1 MVANEPNPFRVA
13 VVGLGAM
20 GSNHCRVLSSLAE
33 ARLVAAVDPN
43 LDCRQRLESAHPG
56 VSTYVS
62 LDEALS
68 AGDLD
73 VACVATPVDNLAEC
87 TLEAL
92 AGGLHVLVEKP
103 TARSEQEAAAMAR
116 EADERRL
123 LLGVG
128 HVERFNPAVLL
139 LKEKLDDGAI
149 GQVLQMHARRLSPF
163 PNRESMMGVSLDL
176 ATHDI
181 DVMRYLSG
189 SEVERVY
196 SETARRVHD
205 TAEDLLCA
213 TLRFDDDCT
222 GLLEVNW
229 ITPTKVR
236 ELSVT
241 GERGMFVVNYL
252 TQELIFF
259 EHPTKATEWGT
270 LSGIRGGGEGDMIR
284 FALDRREPLRVEWEE
299 FLAAVRNGGPAPV
312 SIRDGLAAL
321 SIATAIQRSGANHEV
336 LVPRYLETGLGLS

>member
-1 MVANEPNPFRVA
+1 MDTSDSTPLRMA
-13 VVGLGAM
+13 VVGLGVM
-20 GSNHCRVLSSLAE
+20 GSNHCRVLSSLTGAL
-33 ARLVAAVDPN
+33 LVAAVDPDASRRRT
-43 LDCRQRLESAHPG
+43 LADAYPDVH
-56 VSTYVS
+56 TYAS
-62 LDEALS
+62 LGEAL
-68 AGDLD
+68 AADELD
-73 VACVATPVDNLAEC
+73 VACIATPVDSLADS
-87 TLEAL
+87 TLQAL

-103 TARSEQEAAAMAR
+103 TARTEQDAVAMAH

-123 LLGVG
+123 VLGVG
-128 HVERFNPAVLL
+128 HVERFNPAVMM
-139 LKEKLDDGAI
+139 LKTKLEGNLI
-149 GQVLQMHARRLSPF
+149 GRVLQMHARRLSPF
-163 PNRESMMGVSLDL
+163 PNRASMMGVGLDL

-189 SEVERVY
+189 SEVTRVY

-213 TLRFDDDCT
+213 TLRFDDDST

-252 TQELIFF
+252 TQELMLF
-259 EHPTKATEWGT
+259 EHPTKGTEWDA

-284 FALDRREPLRVEWEE
+284 YALERREPLRVEWEQ
-299 FLAAVRNGGPAPV
+299 FLDAVRDGSPPPV
-312 SIRDGLAAL
+312 SAHDGLAAL
-321 SIATAIQRSGANHEV
+321 STASAIQMAGSRHEIV
-336 LVPRYLETGLGLS
+336 TPGYRKTPVA